1 MTRQVAIISGGSKG
15 LGAALAADM
24 LSRGHAVATFA
35 RSSSPQVAEFE
46 AKYGD
51 SFMFRAFDA
60 TNLEATGTF
69 VTDVVKRWQRIH
81 VLINNAATMQLSSLP
96 LMRADVIHKML
107 ALNLEAPIN
116 LTRMVSRHMIAHEG
130 GAIVN
135 ISTVNAIRGYNG
147 VSVYA
152 ATKAGMDAMT
162 RSLAREM
169 GPKQVRVN
177 SVVPGF
183 FDSDLSAGVTE
194 SNKAE
199 IGKRTPLRRL
209 GTVQEVMN
217 AVLFLVSPQ
226 ASFITGQVLCVD
238 GGITC

>member
-1 MTRQVAIISGGSKG
+1 
-15 LGAALAADM
+15 
-24 LSRGHAVATFA
+24 
-35 RSSSPQVAEFE
+35 
-46 AKYGD
+46 
-51 SFMFRAFDA
+51 
-60 TNLEATGTF
+60 
-69 VTDVVKRWQRIH
+69 
-81 VLINNAATMQLSSLP
+81 
-96 LMRADVIHKML
+96 MRADVIHKMI

-116 LTRMVSRHMIAHEG
+116 LTRLVSRHMIAHEG

-135 ISTVNAIRGYNG
+135 VSTVNALRGYNG

-169 GPKQVRVN
+169 GSRQVRVN

-183 FDSDLSAGVTE
+183 FESDLSRDVTE
-194 SNKAE
+194 ANKAE
-199 IGKRTPLRRL
+199 IAKRTPLRRV
-209 GTVQEVMN
+209 GTVQEVM
-217 AVLFLVSPQ
+217 ATIRFLISSD